1 MFSDFRHYNF
11 PFYILFSSSSSP
23 KTDYLDDVKTYCD
36 DVCRR
41 CTGAS
46 DFRSNCNAI
55 FRFTILSSPL
65 PFLIP
70 TLLTRRQIWI
80 SDV

>member
-41 CTGAS
+41 CAAAS
-46 DFRSNCNAI
+46 DFMSNCNAI
-55 FRFTILSSPL
+55 FRFTILSLSSSFPNPDSPDETTNL
-65 PFLIP
+65 D
-70 TLLTRRQIWI
+70 Q
-80 SDV
+80 